1 MEKFKNN
8 DARLMQIISNV
19 VYLPEEGKALT
30 QEDKIHLKAVQ
41 QQINLLANK
50 FENIK
55 GDDLNKLL
63 KIFELPATS
72 QDESISQ
79 EQSIDTST
87 QQILATIKA
96 QQKELVATNKEL
108 LNIAYENNK
117 GYDKLRKFDLTRNT
131 IKSVF
136 IAPNGYELNSNEWAI
151 NSNIVKLKNQW
162 MRTISSYLTGGTENQ
177 ICILKLITKYLEI

>member
-1 MEKFKNN
+1 MACRELIKITGIDNIESKQSLIKFLINLDSRQWKNLKNN

-30 QEDKIHLKAVQ
+30 QDDIIHLKAVQ

-87 QQILATIKA
+87 QYILATIKA
-96 QQKELVATNKEL
+96 QQKELIVTNKEL
-108 LNIAYENNK
+108 LNI
-117 GYDKLRKFDLTRNT
+117 
-131 IKSVF
+131 
-136 IAPNGYELNSNEWAI
+136 
-151 NSNIVKLKNQW
+151 
-162 MRTISSYLTGGTENQ
+162 
-177 ICILKLITKYLEI
+177 